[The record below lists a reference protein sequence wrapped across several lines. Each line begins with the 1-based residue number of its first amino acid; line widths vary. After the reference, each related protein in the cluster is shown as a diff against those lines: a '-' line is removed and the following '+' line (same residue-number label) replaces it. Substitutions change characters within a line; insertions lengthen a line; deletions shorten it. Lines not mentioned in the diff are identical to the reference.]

1 MRAFE
6 AAARTGS
13 HVAAAREIGVSSA
26 AISQHIRKLEDYLG
40 KQLFV
45 RLSNRIVLTDAGRA
59 VFEGAAAG
67 LQVIS
72 DMTEQHLRKQ
82 SKSRLTVS
90 CIESVAE
97 KWLVPRLVGYTRAQ
111 AGFRFDLR
119 IEADPV
125 DFAQHNIDLRLAY
138 DPSHYP
144 GQTVVPLEQDVVL
157 PLCSPAYLDHHPE
170 VREKGMTGVPGEDL
184 LHTSWGPSFGSRPS
198 WNDWFAAAGLAPAPT
213 AEGSQ
218 IGSSAIALDLAREGL
233 GVALGQRMVAGDDL
247 AAGRLI
253 ALSGITLPL
262 GRPYC
267 LVYPPAKR
275 HRRHLAGM
283 VAWLGRRSGPDAP

>member
-1 MRAFE
+1 M
-6 AAARTGS
+6 
-13 HVAAAREIGVSSA
+13 
-26 AISQHIRKLEDYLG
+26 
-40 KQLFV
+40 
-45 RLSNRIVLTDAGRA
+45 LTDAGRA

-67 LQVIS
+67 LQLIS
-72 DMTEQHLRKQ
+72 DMTEQHLPKP

-97 KWLVPRLVGYTRAQ
+97 KWLAPRLVGYARAQ

-125 DFAQHNIDLRLAY
+125 DFARHNIDLRLAY

-144 GQTVVPLEQDVVL
+144 EQTVVPLERDVVL
-157 PLCSPAYLDHHPE
+157 PLCSPAYLDRTPAA
-170 VREKGMTGVPGEDL
+170 RERGMAGVPGEDL

-198 WNDWFAAAGLAPAPT
+198 WSDWFTAAGLAPAAM
-213 AEGSQ
+213 AEGSR

-233 GVALGQRMVAGDDL
+233 GVALGQRMVAGGDL

-253 ALSGITLPL
+253 ALSGIALPL

-275 HRRHLAGM
+275 HKRHLAGM
-283 VAWLGRRSGPDAP
+283 VEWLGRRPEPAGP